1 MAFDASRWAVFVTQD
16 ELTELL
22 NHQLQSRPPERTI
35 MTNRTAFRARADGE
49 GFEEAQDSSN
59 ETTIADQSASKSAS
73 ISSESTA
80 IDPDLIRVIA
90 AWSSLPDALRKAI
103 LAIVGAG

>member
-1 MAFDASRWAVFVTQD
+1 MIFGAVLAQKVPRGQD
-16 ELTELL
+16 WKA
-22 NHQLQSRPPERTI
+22 RTVKSK
-35 MTNRTAFRARADGE
+35 ADGE
-49 GFEEAQDSSN
+49 GFEEVRIPRRKPIS
-59 ETTIADQSASKSAS
+59 EPSASKSAS

-90 AWSSLPDALRKAI
+90 AWANLPDALRKAI